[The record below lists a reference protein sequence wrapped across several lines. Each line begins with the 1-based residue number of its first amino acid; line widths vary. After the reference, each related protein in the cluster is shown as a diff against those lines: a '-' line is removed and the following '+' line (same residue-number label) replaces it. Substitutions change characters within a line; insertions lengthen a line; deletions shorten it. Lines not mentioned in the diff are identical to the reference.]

1 MKRKQNSLGTCHI
14 NEGVVTVINQE
25 KYVLDNTRK
34 YYIFDVI
41 PMGAVR
47 MTKSDVWKTNPNH
60 IDPMRRQRTAVT
72 KYFAFKTLLQTQANQ
87 LKYVLGKTIDAV
99 YLVPMPDSW
108 SKKKKESMNGMPCL
122 TKPDTDNITKAVKD
136 TLKKDDSD
144 VWWEK
149 AEKRWAYKGSI
160 IIFATE

>member
-14 NEGVVTVINQE
+14 NEGSICKINPE
-25 KYVLDNTRK
+25 RYTLDNTRK

-47 MTKSDVWKTNPNH
+47 MTKSDTWKTNPNH
-60 IDPMRRQRTAVT
+60 IDPLKRQRPAVT
-72 KYFAFKTLLQTQANQ
+72 KYFAFKTLLQAQANQ
-87 LKYVLGKTIDAV
+87 LGYVLGKHIDAV

-108 SKKKKESMNGMPCL
+108 SKKKKTLMNGMPCE

-144 VWWEK
+144 VWYEK